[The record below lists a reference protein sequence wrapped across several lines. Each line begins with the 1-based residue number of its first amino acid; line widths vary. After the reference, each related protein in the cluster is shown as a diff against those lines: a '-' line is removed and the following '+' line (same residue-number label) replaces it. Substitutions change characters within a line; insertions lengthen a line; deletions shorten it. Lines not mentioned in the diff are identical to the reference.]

1 MCNQFSLWRKD
12 VYQLIP
18 SKGNKGTPILTFLK
32 AFKAQAT
39 LYTAVSA
46 CQPQSLPKHPE
57 KQKQKTKVLES
68 GVPAEKAGELSPL
81 GSRPVRLI
89 YKQKKILK

>member
-32 AFKAQAT
+32 AFKAQVI
-39 LYTAVSA
+39 LYTG
-46 CQPQSLPKHPE
+46 CQCMPTTILYPSILENTKKKTKK
-57 KQKQKTKVLES
+57 KQNPKVLERA
-68 GVPAEKAGELSPL
+68 VPAEKAGESCPN
-81 GSRPVRLI
+81 
-89 YKQKKILK
+89 